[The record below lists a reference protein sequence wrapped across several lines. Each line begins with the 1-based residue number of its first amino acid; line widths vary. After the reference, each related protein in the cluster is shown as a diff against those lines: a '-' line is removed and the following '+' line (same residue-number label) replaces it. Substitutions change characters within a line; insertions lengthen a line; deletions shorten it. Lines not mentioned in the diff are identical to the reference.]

1 MELRILLRDQNLDV
15 MDEFLKDGE
24 FRCIPAV
31 IFYGPNQEYIG
42 HWLERPEAAHREQ
55 EEIAAALKRER
66 PEATDEELRGE
77 RRQRTQARQQ
87 AWQEATV
94 VEIKQLLAE
103 KLGL

>member
-15 MDEFLKDGE
+15 MDLFLKDGE

-55 EEIAAALKRER
+55 EEIAEALKREM
-66 PEATDEELRGE
+66 PEAAEDEVRKE
-77 RRQRTQARQQ
+77 RRQRTQGRQQ

-94 VEIKQLLAE
+94 LEIRQLLAE